1 LSGSGPGPSQPERR
15 RSVFINC
22 PFDPDFE
29 EQLHAI
35 VFAIIACG
43 FEPRSALEREY
54 PSEPR
59 IKRIERLLLASKYS
73 IHDLSRCTGEGDR
86 QLARLNMPLELGMA
100 MGLRLG
106 SESVTNEHDWH
117 VLVLEKYR
125 YSGFI
130 SDLDGFD
137 PGVYDGSVPQ
147 IIREVIGWLRT
158 RPGAVPEPT
167 VRRVVDA
174 FADFQREKK
183 LREADELGRLSWR
196 QVLRLAKEKVPTL
209 T

>member
-1 LSGSGPGPSQPERR
+1 
-15 RSVFINC
+15 
-22 PFDPDFE
+22 
-29 EQLHAI
+29 
-35 VFAIIACG
+35 
-43 FEPRSALEREY
+43 
-54 PSEPR
+54 
-59 IKRIERLLLASKYS
+59 
-73 IHDLSRCTGEGDR
+73 
-86 QLARLNMPLELGMA
+86 MPLELGMA

-106 SESVTNEHDWH
+106 SESVTDEHNWH

-137 PGVYDGSVPQ
+137 LGVYDGSVPQ
-147 IIREVIGWLRT
+147 IIREVIQWLRT
-158 RPGAVPEPT
+158 RPDARPEPT